1 MSVCVSDETVV
12 ASTEKVVHKIFTIF
26 SKKLLALFTKR
37 CYIRSCCGMIA
48 MKREVAVA
56 GQSASGFPWS
66 ECQVQKTDDKSLYRI

>member
-48 MKREVAVA
+48 MKREVAVV
-56 GQSASGFPWS
+56 G
-66 ECQVQKTDDKSLYRI
+66 